1 MECELVLVQMLP
13 AEVVLRWAMQLPV
26 VVVWVVFSL
35 LVMLW
40 VWLLATLGAAFIG
53 LSGSDKLGINEE
65 NRSG

>member
-13 AEVVLRWAMQLPV
+13 AQVVLRWAMQLP

-53 LSGSDKLGINEE
+53 LSGSDKLGIEE